1 MSRWIGAALGLGAGL
16 SAVVGAGSYFAA
28 TNPAPKFGSSA
39 TRYDNSTFLGRYAS
53 FLSSMDPSTLLASD
67 EEVLAAV
74 RTLDEFKRGSAD
86 AIKLSNDELW
96 AAQKLKDSAIHP
108 DTGDLIPRPVRMAG
122 YGIV

>member
-1 MSRWIGAALGLGAGL
+1 
-16 SAVVGAGSYFAA
+16 
-28 TNPAPKFGSSA
+28 
-39 TRYDNSTFLGRYAS
+39 
-53 FLSSMDPSTLLASD
+53 MDPSTLLASD